1 MVDLISD
8 IETDDLSGWYLQL
21 LVNTGLQVLVEQSF
35 ELLVLLIQQTCLFDE
50 VLSVDKELVVFAE
63 GLIERLPH
71 RKLLVS
77 QNLSHGGPVYALLLL
92 LSARVARLISR
103 FRVLAL
109 LIVLVLLVVH
119 HLLVKVAV
127 LSRLMELL

>member
-1 MVDLISD
+1 M
-8 IETDDLSGWYLQL
+8 QL

-71 RKLLVS
+71 RKLLIS
-77 QNLSHGGPVYALLLL
+77 QNLGHGGPVHALLLL
-92 LSARVARLISR
+92 LSACVARLVSR
-103 FRVLAL
+103 LRVLAL
-109 LIVLVLLVVH
+109 LVVLRVVH
-119 HLLVKVAV
+119 RAFQSKEKKNEVPVGAIRAIFKFCV
-127 LSRLMELL
+127 